1 MDLTFQKLNSLNK
14 NKIMAFQTI
23 NPTTNKVVKSFDE
36 MTDTAV
42 DTAISQAAIAFNG
55 WKQTD
60 YQTKSQLL
68 YTVA

>member
-1 MDLTFQKLNSLNK
+1 
-14 NKIMAFQTI
+14 MAFQTI

-42 DTAISQAAIAFNG
+42 DTAISKAAIAFNG